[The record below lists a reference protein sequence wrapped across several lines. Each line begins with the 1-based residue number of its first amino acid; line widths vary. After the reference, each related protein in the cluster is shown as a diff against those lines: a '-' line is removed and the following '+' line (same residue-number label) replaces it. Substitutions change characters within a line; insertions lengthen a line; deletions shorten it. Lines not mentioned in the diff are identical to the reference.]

1 MKTFTHDLRWKS
13 VLRLGTLLLL
23 WSNLFAS
30 CSKQSSQQPQQQ
42 PSNPSAVQP
51 ASAQPAQPTQPT
63 QTSPAASQPQTAPN
77 VSAAKPAGPLATE
90 KHTLSLTDFAQ
101 AAVTATLNGTWV
113 GQWDNSVGVPLDTVL
128 QGKNELKIDLAQ
140 TPNAQVTV
148 EVYANRDGQNVNLLR
163 LNFQG
168 KPAGSYTYY
177 FGAR

>member
-1 MKTFTHDLRWKS
+1 MN
-13 VLRLGTLLLL
+13 RLSIRRVGALLVSTLFVSSGPLV
-23 WSNLFAS
+23 S
-30 CSKQSSQQPQQQ
+30 CSKQSPQQQPQQQ
-42 PSNPSAVQP
+42 PSNPP
-51 ASAQPAQPTQPT
+51 APAAQPAQPA
-63 QTSPAASQPQTAPN
+63 PAPSQPQTAPN

-101 AAVTATLNGTWV
+101 AAVKATLNGTWV

-128 QGKNELKIDLAQ
+128 PGRNELKIDLAQ
-140 TPNAQVTV
+140 TPSGQVTV

-177 FGAR
+177 FAAR